1 MTTTDDPVIEEIRR
15 VRHGMSERF
24 EHDPRLLIKFLQE
37 QQKKHADRVVY
48 LRHDPQKDE
57 RAA

>member
-24 EHDPRLLIKFLQE
+24 GHDPRLLIKFLQE
-37 QQKKHADRVVY
+37 QEKKHADRVVY
-48 LRHDPQKDE
+48 LHYDPQKDE
-57 RAA
+57 KAA